1 MSGGSLNYLYSKTA
15 MGEIAEN
22 VDDIEQVE
30 CEMLKRGYK
39 DIAMDARR
47 LIEYIRSAENR
58 IECLA
63 EKLGPVFKA
72 VEWYYSA
79 DSGEERIDDAV
90 ERYRKAKI

>member
-1 MSGGSLNYLYSKTA
+1 MSGGSLNYLYNKTT
-15 MGEIAEN
+15 MGEIAEYIN
-22 VDDIEQVE
+22 DIEQVE
-30 CEMLKRGYK
+30 AEMLKRGYK
-39 DIAMDARR
+39 DIAMDTRR

-63 EKLGPVFKA
+63 EKLSPVFKA

-79 DSGEERIDDAV
+79 DSDGKHIDEAV